1 MLKNMKIMLDICA
14 KTLYNISCTAKTDD
28 DFEDGKHL
36 IYKGFGNFE
45 GDCPVSKNWAFLCK
59 CE

>member
-1 MLKNMKIMLDICA
+1 MKIMLDICA

-45 GDCPVSKNWAFLCK
+45 GDCPVSKNWAFLCE